1 MDFKIETKK
10 IELFDKNGQ
19 RLYFYNLYTEDTSY
33 ILASLVYVEYSA
45 IREEIEAANT
55 DYENYQKEN
64 EIALYGKMLSEMTQE
79 EYNKSL
85 DNVEIRSF
93 KEIDD
98 KYPLSR
104 IDSIY
109 RICYKFNM
117 FIWEAGE
124 KILNRSLKH
133 MRGCMGDD

>member
-19 RLYFYNLYTEDTSY
+19 RLYFYDLYTEDTSY
-33 ILASLVYVEYSA
+33 ILASLVYVEFSA

-64 EIALYGKMLSEMTQE
+64 EIALYGKPLSEMTQE
-79 EYNKSL
+79 EFNNSL

-93 KEIDD
+93 EEIDN
-98 KYPLSR
+98 KYPLSK

-117 FIWEAGE
+117 FIWEADE